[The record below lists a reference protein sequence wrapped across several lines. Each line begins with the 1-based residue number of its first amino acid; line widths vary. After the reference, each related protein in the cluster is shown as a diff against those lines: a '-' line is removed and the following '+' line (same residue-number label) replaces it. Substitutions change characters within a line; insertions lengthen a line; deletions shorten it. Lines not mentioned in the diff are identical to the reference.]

1 MNIFIYSDLFKS
13 FFFFLII
20 MGLTFSKEK
29 ALGLGLALGINY
41 FNLWSWLMLVGYVQD
56 MSE

>member
-1 MNIFIYSDLFKS
+1 
-13 FFFFLII
+13 

-41 FNLWSWLMLVGYVQD
+41 FNLWSWPMLVGYVQD